1 MPSLPD
7 DLQQILTQ
15 IDELDR
21 AADTLVTPLSDE
33 QFHWQPDQG
42 RAWSI
47 ALCIEHLAT
56 ANRVYAE
63 PMRAAMDAA
72 RSKNL
77 KRKGPIKST
86 VFGRMFASSMEPP
99 VKRRMKAP
107 AKILPPSNGTRTD
120 ILKRYHEAHANIRQM
135 ILESADIDA
144 NRATFTNPFI
154 SLVRVRVGTA
164 FHIIAA
170 HDRRHLWQA
179 EQVLKAPGFP
189 AFAEASA
196 GRPRLG

>member
-1 MPSLPD
+1 MPTLPA
-7 DLQQILTQ
+7 DLQDVLTQ
-15 IDELDR
+15 IDAADR
-21 AADTLVTPLSDE
+21 AADVIVSPLSDE
-33 QFHWQPDQG
+33 QFHWQPAQG

-63 PMRAAMDAA
+63 PMRQAVDEA

-77 KRKGPIKST
+77 TRREPISST
-86 VFGRMFASSMEPP
+86 IFGRMFISSMEPP

-107 AKILPPSNGTRTD
+107 TKIVPPAGGTRAE
-120 ILKRYHEAHANIRQM
+120 ILKRYHDAHDRIRQL
-135 ILESADIDA
+135 IAECAEVDA

-189 AFAEASA
+189 PFAKAT
-196 GRPRLG
+196 GDRPHLR

>member
-1 MPSLPD
+1 MASLPS
-7 DLQQILTQ
+7 DLQDVLNQF
-15 IDELDR
+15 DALDR
-21 AADTLVTPLSDE
+21 QAETIVSPLNDE

-56 ANRVYAE
+56 SNRVYGD
-63 PMRAAMDAA
+63 PMRSALDTA

-77 KRKGPIKST
+77 KRKGPIAST
-86 VFGRMFASSMEPP
+86 IFGRMFISNLEPP
-99 VKRRMKAP
+99 VKRRMRAP
-107 AKILPPSNGTRTD
+107 SKIIPPSGGTRTD
-120 ILKRYHEAHANIRQM
+120 ILARYHDTHEQIRQM
-135 ILESADIDA
+135 IRECADVDA

-164 FHIIAA
+164 FHILAA

-179 EQVLKAPGFP
+179 EQVVRAPGFP
-189 AFAEASA
+189 P
-196 GRPRLG
+196 GQPRVSPEQT

>member
-1 MPSLPD
+1 MPSLPP
-7 DLQQILTQ
+7 DLQDALNQV
-15 IDELDR
+15 DALDR
-21 AADTLVTPLSDE
+21 QAETIVSPLSDE
-33 QFHWQPDQG
+33 QFHWQPNQG

-56 ANRVYAE
+56 SNRVYGE
-63 PMRAAMDAA
+63 PMRGALDTA

-77 KRKGPIKST
+77 KRKGPIAST
-86 VFGRMFASSMEPP
+86 IFGRMFISSLEPP

-107 AKILPPSNGTRTD
+107 TKIIPPSGGARTD
-120 ILKRYHEAHANIRQM
+120 ILKRYYETHEQIRQM
-135 ILESADIDA
+135 IRECADVDA

-164 FHIIAA
+164 FRILAA

-189 AFAEASA
+189 TRSASP
-196 GRPRLG
+196 G

>member
-1 MPSLPD
+1 MPTLPP
-7 DLQQILTQ
+7 DLHDVLTQ
-15 IDELDR
+15 IDALDR
-21 AADTLVTPLSDE
+21 RAVDIAAPLTDE

-56 ANRVYAE
+56 ANRVYGE
-63 PMRAAMDAA
+63 PMREAVDAA

-77 KRKGPIKST
+77 RRTGPISST
-86 VFGRMFASSMEPP
+86 IFGRMFAWSMEPP
-99 VKRRMKAP
+99 VRRRMKAP
-107 AKILPPSNGTRTD
+107 TKIIPASGGTRVE
-120 ILKRYHEAHANIRQM
+120 ILKRYHDAHER
-135 ILESADIDA
+135 ILQLIVECAEVDA

-154 SLVRVRVGTA
+154 NLVRVRVGTA

-179 EQVLKAPGFP
+179 EQVLEAPGFP
-189 AFAEASA
+189 RATRSASS
-196 GRPRLG
+196 G